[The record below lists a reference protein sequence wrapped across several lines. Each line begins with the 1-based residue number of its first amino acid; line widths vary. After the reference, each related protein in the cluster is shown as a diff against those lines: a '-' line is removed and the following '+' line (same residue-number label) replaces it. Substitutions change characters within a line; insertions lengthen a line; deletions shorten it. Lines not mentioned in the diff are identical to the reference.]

1 VPEIDIYTTPFCPF
15 CVRAKHLLDHK
26 GAAFKEIN
34 LMVNTERRQEMIE
47 RANGGYTVPQIFIDG
62 QHIGGCDELYA
73 LEQAGELDPLLQK
86 VETE

>member
-1 VPEIDIYTTPFCPF
+1 
-15 CVRAKHLLDHK
+15 
-26 GAAFKEIN
+26 
-34 LMVNTERRQEMIE
+34 MVNPERRQEMIE